1 MNQSNCSTERSDLFQ
16 TISTLYLVILLVLG
30 TALNVLALWVFCC
43 RMRRWTE
50 MRVYM
55 ANLAGADCC
64 LLLSLPVV
72 LYTMNRDH
80 WEGSF
85 LCTVS
90 QSIYLINGYMSISI
104 ITAIAM
110 DRYAAIQYPLRARK
124 WRSPQQ
130 AAGTCAVLWLL
141 VICVVSLPAAWKQ
154 DGKSFCFGK
163 SQTRSFWAIVSSL
176 VLFFIPFVIL
186 VFCSVRV
193 LRNLVRK
200 KAQEPTQGR
209 RLFRKAY
216 HVVLANLIIFM
227 VCFLPQHVALLAKL
241 VAEYMEASCPII
253 QHVITSVRVASR
265 LANANCCLDA
275 LGYYYVVQEFQEEV
289 GMFLAMPKFL
299 QSQTPDCPG
308 SDYPDLPEGKV
319 EVALKSAQALH
330 DS

>member
-1 MNQSNCSTERSDLFQ
+1 MNLSNCSTEWSDLFH
-16 TISTLYLVILLVLG
+16 TVTTVYLSILLVLG
-30 TALNVLALWVFCC
+30 TALNALALWVFCY

-55 ANLAGADCC
+55 TNLAGADCC

-72 LYTMNRDH
+72 LYTMSRDP
-80 WEGSF
+80 WEGGF

-110 DRYAAIQYPLRARK
+110 DRYAAIQYPLWART

-130 AAGTCAVLWLL
+130 AAGTCAFLWLL
-141 VICVVSLPAAWKQ
+141 VIGLVSLPAVWKQ

-163 SQTRSFWAIVSSL
+163 SQTRSTRAIVSSL
-176 VLFFIPFVIL
+176 VLFFIPLMIL

-193 LRNLVRK
+193 LQNLVRK
-200 KAQEPTQGR
+200 KAQVPTQDR
-209 RLFRKAY
+209 RLFHKAHY
-216 HVVLANLIIFM
+216 VVLANLIIFM

-241 VAEYMEASCPII
+241 VTEYIGASCPIVQYVTI
-253 QHVITSVRVASR
+253 SIRVASR

-275 LGYYYVVQEFQEEV
+275 LGYYFVVQEIQEEL

-299 QSQTPDCPG
+299 QSQTPGSPG
-308 SDYPDLPEGKV
+308 SDYPDLPEREM
-319 EVALKSAQALH
+319 EVAL
-330 DS
+330 